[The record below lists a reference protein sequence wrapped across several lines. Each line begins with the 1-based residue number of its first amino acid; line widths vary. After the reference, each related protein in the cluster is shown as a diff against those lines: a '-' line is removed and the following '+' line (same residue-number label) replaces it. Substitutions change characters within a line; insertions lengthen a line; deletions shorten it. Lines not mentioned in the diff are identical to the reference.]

1 MKIFRDPLYNYVGI
15 DLPRDKWILEL
26 IQTPEFQRLRR
37 IHQLGVSNVTYPGAD
52 HNRLAHSLGVVHLM
66 GMAWDHIERS
76 GQAKDPQVERARHPL
91 LAAALLHDI
100 GHGPFSHVFEPCLGV
115 KHEEWSSKIIK
126 SPSTEVHKILKKYDI
141 SHDAVTALIEE
152 DNDERP
158 AWQKSLLSSQLD
170 VDRLDYLRRDNLFT
184 GAGYGHF
191 DWYRILNTFKIH
203 GPADGH
209 RDLVWE
215 EKSMYA
221 IEEYVFARF
230 YMYEN
235 VYHHR
240 TTRGFEKILQALW
253 KRARSMFDKG
263 DDIGLVEPIQA
274 FWKAEQPSIDQ
285 YLALEEFVVLAQ
297 MQIWKESKD
306 QVLRD
311 LSHRFLNRDRL
322 VAICVP
328 VPEKLRDNLTD
339 DELKNQLAEW
349 DENLH
354 KLAKSNGIE
363 SPEYFILCD
372 TPKEKLYKTIG
383 RGYGP
388 YVPEKESSQ
397 QSPINAI
404 RILPD
409 GSDKPVEI
417 SQMLK
422 RLRAVTTKP
431 EVQIRYYVP
440 YDLREAASKILQQT

>member
-1 MKIFRDPLYNYVGI
+1 MKVFRDPLYNYVGI
-15 DLPRDKWILEL
+15 DLSKDRWILEL

-37 IHQLGVSNVTYPGAD
+37 IHQLGVSNITYPGAD

-76 GQAKDPQVERARHPL
+76 NQADDPQVERARHPL

-115 KHEEWSSKIIK
+115 KHEEWSCAIIE
-126 SPSTEVHKILKKYDI
+126 SSSTDVHKILKKYDI
-141 SHDAVTALIEE
+141 PHEAVTALIKE
-152 DNDERP
+152 DNQERP

-170 VDRLDYLRRDNLFT
+170 VDRLDYIRRDNLFT

-191 DWYRILNTFKIH
+191 DWYRILNTFLIH

-215 EKSMYA
+215 EKSKYA

-253 KRARSMFDKG
+253 QRARAMFDQG
-263 DDIGLVEPIQA
+263 DDIGLVEPIRA
-274 FWKAEQPSIDQ
+274 FWEAEQPSIDL
-285 YLALEEFVVLAQ
+285 YLALEEFVVLVQ
-297 MQIWKESKD
+297 MQIWKGHSD
-306 QVLRD
+306 RT
-311 LSHRFLNRDRL
+311 LSELSRRFLDRDHL
-322 VAICVP
+322 AAVCVP
-328 VPEKLRDNLTD
+328 VPEALQESLSD
-339 DELKNQLAEW
+339 DDLNNQLAKW
-349 DENLH
+349 DEKLH
-354 KLAKSNGIE
+354 ELAKDEGIE
-363 SPEYFILCD
+363 FPEFFILCD

-383 RGYGP
+383 REHEP
-388 YVPEKESSQ
+388 YVPEKESGQ

-409 GSDKPVEI
+409 GSNEPVEI

-440 YDLREAASKILQQT
+440 SELKEKAFKILQQT